1 MAPRRS
7 AHNQQHPDLKTPPM
21 DDHRDRI
28 TIRDLKV
35 LAGPILIIA
44 GLMVIHST
52 VTGAYGDL
60 SQAAAFGLVALAG
73 ALFGAG
79 IGMYTKMPWY
89 FFSLIFA
96 ILFQP
101 VAFVW
106 GILHMLDAMSYH
118 GH

>member
-1 MAPRRS
+1 
-7 AHNQQHPDLKTPPM
+7 M
-21 DDHRDRI
+21 DDNRDRI

-52 VTGAYGDL
+52 VTGAYCDGL
-60 SQAAAFGLVALAG
+60 SPAASFGLVAVAG
-73 ALFGAG
+73 ALFGSG

-89 FFSLIFA
+89 FFSLVFA

-106 GILHMLDAMSYH
+106 RILYLLNAMTYH